1 MLVVYVLASLLQMF
15 YHGNDDCH
23 MYVAN
28 NIVPIYHGHLILL
41 FSTVFR
47 EISKLKEKPMFI
59 DLLEVI
65 LGAASSQEDKHI

>member
-1 MLVVYVLASLLQMF
+1 
-15 YHGNDDCH
+15 
-23 MYVAN
+23 MYVK
-28 NIVPIYHGHLILL
+28 ICYI
-41 FSTVFR
+41 R